1 MKCSKPVYASAT
13 KAYTSDITN
22 GVRFDILK
30 EDTPFTPSLEAHR
43 SSVCDIL
50 LAQTQGW
57 FTKPLTSDWL
67 LPRIEFSIPT
77 DTVPTAF
84 EGTVTLQAVRLVIT
98 KEQFVVY
105 WKVVGIREAEKVVID
120 FQEGEEAKEAKEAKG
135 PDIPVIVTDVP
146 LVESPEPVRIGPTRR
161 VLQKRAVLEA
171 RSKAARALFKAEH
184 MTQQYI
190 QVYGEDTD
198 WEEDEEEEE
207 EAKAK
212 AKDNNS

>member
-1 MKCSKPVYASAT
+1 MKCSKPVYAPAT
-13 KAYTSDITN
+13 KAYTSDIIH

-30 EDTPFTPSLEAHR
+30 EETPFTLSLEAHR
-43 SSVCDIL
+43 SSVCDLL

-77 DTVPTAF
+77 DSVPTAF
-84 EGTVTLQAVRLVIT
+84 EGTVTVQAVRLVIT
-98 KEQFVVY
+98 KEQFVVH
-105 WKVVGIREAEKVVID
+105 WKVVGIREAEKVMID
-120 FQEGEEAKEAKEAKG
+120 FQEPEEAKEAKEAEV
-135 PDIPVIVTDVP
+135 PVVVTDVP

-184 MTQQYI
+184 MTQEYI
-190 QVYGEDTD
+190 QAYGEDTD
-198 WEEDEEEEE
+198 WEEDEDAE
-207 EAKAK
+207 
-212 AKDNNS
+212 DNDS